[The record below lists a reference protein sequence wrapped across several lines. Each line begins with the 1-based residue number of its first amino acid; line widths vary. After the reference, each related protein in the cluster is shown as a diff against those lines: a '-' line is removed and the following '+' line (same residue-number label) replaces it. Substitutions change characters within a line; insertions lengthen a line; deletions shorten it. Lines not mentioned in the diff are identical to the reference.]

1 MHKNTP
7 LILGGTRGVIS
18 TCWKADMNSLPQ
30 VSTFSFHDDHQV
42 RVLFENGEPLF
53 HANDLCV
60 ILEYANPHDAVRRH
74 VEKDDLVKREVTD
87 KLGRKQNNN
96 FVLEAGMW
104 ALMLGSETP
113 KAKEVK
119 KWITSEVLPA
129 IRKTGSYS
137 VTEQKPQP
145 PALLGEIAVWVMA
158 QYVKNLERYISK
170 SGQQISSRLHTYI
183 RARFGVVNVR
193 DIPSPRLDELLNEL
207 EQFYQ
212 QAYAMWQVC
221 QKLERAWLQTIY
233 KPQYESRFEI
243 PAVIQQEITNNVNDN
258 HGIETM
264 PQVIRKEAIQRLLG

>member
-1 MHKNTP
+1 MVNFLSLGVFIMNAISVFEFQPSCEVRVIVINDEPWFVAADVAAALDYSAAPQMTRNLDDDEKGMQNVHT
-7 LILGGTRGVIS
+7 LGGQQEMLVINES
-18 TCWKADMNSLPQ
+18 GLYSA
-30 VSTFSFHDDHQV
+30 
-42 RVLFENGEPLF
+42 
-53 HANDLCV
+53 
-60 ILEYANPHDAVRRH
+60 IL
-74 VEKDDLVKREVTD
+74 KS
-87 KLGRKQNNN
+87 RKPESKK
-96 FVLEAGMW
+96 F
-104 ALMLGSETP
+104 
-113 KAKEVK
+113 K

-137 VTEQKPQP
+137 VTDNKPQP

-193 DIPSPRLDELLNEL
+193 DIPSLRLDELLNEL

-264 PQVIRKEAIQRLLG
+264 PQVIRKEALQRLLG